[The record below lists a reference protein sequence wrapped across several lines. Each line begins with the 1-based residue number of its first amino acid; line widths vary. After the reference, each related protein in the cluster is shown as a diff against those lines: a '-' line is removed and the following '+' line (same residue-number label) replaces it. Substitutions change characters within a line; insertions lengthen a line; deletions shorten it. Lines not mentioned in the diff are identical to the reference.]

1 MADYDLKRNVMVWLD
16 LDDKL
21 KAIRKKIRD
30 MNKEKKAYEE
40 KILTQLEKVKDN
52 TIEVGDGKLS
62 RNITKSKGALKKEV
76 IYKALNKLTK
86 NDIKAKEMTTFILD
100 SRPDIQKIKLKDL
113 KIKKNNLKIFI

>member
-100 SRPDIQKIKLKDL
+100 SRPDIQKIKLKRS
-113 KIKKNNLKIFI
+113 KNKKK

>member
-30 MNKEKKAYEE
+30 MNKEKAYEE

-52 TIEVGDGKLS
+52 MIEVGDGKLS

-86 NDIKAKEMTTFILD
+86 NDIKSKRNDYIYF
-100 SRPDIQKIKLKDL
+100 R
-113 KIKKNNLKIFI
+113 